1 MKLKKYSI
9 ILADPPWDYGSP
21 QHTKGGKETG
31 GAHTHYNVMS
41 VTEMKEMDVLRL
53 AHKDCLLF
61 MWVTGP
67 FMDQAI
73 DLMKHWGFDY
83 KQVAFVWNKM
93 KVNPGAYTTTAAEF
107 VLVGKRKRGKIPQP
121 RGSRKERQMVEIM
134 RTKHSKKPDEVA
146 KRIEAMFPTQSKIE
160 LFARSTR
167 PGWDCVGD
175 EINGKVEDFL
185 EDE

>member
-9 ILADPPWDYGSP
+9 ILADPPWDYGGP
-21 QHTKGGKETG
+21 QHTTGGKETG
-31 GAHTHYNVMS
+31 GAHTHYNVM
-41 VTEMKEMDVLRL
+41 TAKQMKEIDVGSR
-53 AHKDCLLF
+53 AAEDCLLF

-73 DLMKHWGFDY
+73 SLMQHWGFRY

-107 VLVGKRKRGKIPQP
+107 VLVGKKGKIPRP

-134 RTKHSKKPDEVA
+134 RTKHSEKPDEVI
-146 KRIEAMFPTQSKIE
+146 KRIEAMFPTQSKLE
-160 LFARSTR
+160 LFSRKIR

-185 EDE
+185 EDK

>member
-9 ILADPPWDYGSP
+9 ILADPPWDYGRKQYHKMGSS
-21 QHTKGGKETG
+21 T
-31 GAHTHYNVMS
+31 GAHSHYNVMS
-41 VTEMKEMDVLRL
+41 VTEMKQMDVRRL
-53 AHKDCLLF
+53 ANKDCLLF

-107 VLVGKRKRGKIPQP
+107 VLVGKRKKGKIPLP
-121 RGSRKERQMVEIM
+121 RGSRKERQMVEIV
-134 RTKHSKKPDEVA
+134 RTKHSEKPDE
-146 KRIEAMFPTQSKIE
+146 
-160 LFARSTR
+160 
-167 PGWDCVGD
+167 
-175 EINGKVEDFL
+175 
-185 EDE
+185 